1 MTILFSI
8 FNSFIPH
15 SSTQTT
21 IAMMKYIQSM
31 TLDWKLNKENMNCNT
46 TFVYNINKSEEEG
59 FIQGQVFNQ
68 KDRGKVM

>member
-8 FNSFIPH
+8 FNSFIPN

-21 IAMMKYIQSM
+21 ITMMKYIQSM
-31 TLDWKLNKENMNCNT
+31 TLDWKLNKENTNCNT
-46 TFVYNINKSEEEG
+46 TFGYNINKSEEEG